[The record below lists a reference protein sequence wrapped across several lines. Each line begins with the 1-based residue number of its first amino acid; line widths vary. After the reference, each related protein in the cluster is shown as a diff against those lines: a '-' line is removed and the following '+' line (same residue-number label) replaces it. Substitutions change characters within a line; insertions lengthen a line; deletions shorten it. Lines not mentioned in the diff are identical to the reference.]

1 MRLNQSLSMGG
12 ALLLNSTHTAQL
24 QESLHETRRSL
35 ERSHHAHEATERS
48 RRQLEAKLDDF
59 QKRYDEIVGVKHTLE
74 SQQLSLEHEV
84 KIKFSICTVSD
95 IFVSMKKLFC
105 QNGPSSR

>member
-35 ERSHHAHEATERS
+35 ERSQHTHEVTERS
-48 RRQLEAKLDDF
+48 RRQLEAKLKDS
-59 QKRYDEIVGVKHTLE
+59 QRRYDEIVGVKHTLE
-74 SQQLSLEHEV
+74 SQQLGLEHEV
-84 KIKFSICTVSD
+84 NFHGVWLNFISLITVRKFLLVE
-95 IFVSMKKLFC
+95 
-105 QNGPSSR
+105 